1 MPPQSGLPDSRDLNA
16 TWNFLQDGVDQI
28 MTRLNDGMSYK
39 QYMDL
44 YTVSYNYCT
53 SSRMNSGGINE
64 TLGVG
69 GSGSGRSG
77 ANLMGADLYKHLSQ
91 YFVNHLKGV
100 RAEAADLSDEPLLR
114 YYTREWDRYT
124 TGASY
129 VNRLF
134 TYLNRHW
141 VKREKDE
148 GRKNVYHVY
157 ILALVSWK
165 SEFYA
170 QLQSGSGNKLTT
182 AVLKLIEKQRQ
193 GETIETD
200 LVKKVIDSFVALGL
214 DEADTNR
221 QNLEVYRSAFEV
233 PFLAATEAFYTS
245 ESEQYLAANSVT
257 EYMKKAEARLGEEEN
272 RVDLYLHAST
282 RKGLVSKC
290 EDVLVKSHAELMQE
304 EFQRL
309 LDQEQEPDLQ
319 RMYFL
324 LSRIPSGL
332 DPLRE
337 RFEAHV
343 KKAGLDSVERAVG
356 AASSSSAAGTP
367 APGEGDRDVKPAAAA
382 AKDAAGKDAGV
393 EPKAYVDSLLAVHRK
408 NNELVAKAF
417 RGDQGFVASLDRA
430 CREYVNRNKACASPN
445 KSPELLAR
453 YADSLLRK
461 SNKASEDADV
471 EQALTDTMTV
481 FKYIEDKDVFQ
492 KFYSRMLSNRLIKE
506 TSASEDAESSMI
518 GKLKDACGF
527 EYTSKLQKM
536 FQDIQT
542 SRDTN
547 AQFKEKMQQTHDAS
561 ELTMD
566 FQVQVLS
573 TASWPLT
580 APAFQ
585 LMLPPDLLQTK
596 DRFEKYYTNKHSG
609 RKLSWI
615 WQHSRNELRMLYTQ
629 QKYFL
634 VTSTYQACILL
645 QFNGSD
651 SLSHA
656 DLAAGTALPDDTLKP
671 LLAMFTKARVLDLK
685 DGNYELNLG
694 FKSKKI
700 RVMLNVPIKAEQKQ
714 ESADV
719 MKHVDEDRKILI
731 QATIVRIMKSRKT
744 LKHQQLIAETIDQ
757 LKARFQPRVA
767 DVKKAIDTLL
777 DKEYLER
784 NENDKGTY
792 NYLA

>member
-1 MPPQSGLPDSRDLNA
+1 MLPPVIQHHSRAVPAAANPGLPDSRDLNA
-16 TWNFLQDGVDQI
+16 TWNFLQEGVDHI
-28 MTRLNDGMSYK
+28 MTRLSEGMSYK
-39 QYMDL
+39 KYMDL

-69 GSGSGRSG
+69 SGGRSG
-77 ANLMGADLYKHLSQ
+77 ANLMGADLYKHLQQ
-91 YFVNHLKGV
+91 YFISHLKSV
-100 RAEAADLSDEPLLR
+100 RAAAEDLSDEPLLR
-114 YYTREWDRYT
+114 YYTKEWDRYT

-148 GRKNVYHVY
+148 GRKNVYGVY

-165 SEFYA
+165 DHFYTHVQA
-170 QLQSGSGNKLTT
+170 KLKLTN
-182 AVLKLIEKQRQ
+182 AVLKLIEQQRN

-200 LVKKVIDSFVALGL
+200 LVKKVMDSFVALGL

-221 QNLEVYRSAFEV
+221 QNLEVYREAFEK
-233 PFLAATEAFYTS
+233 PFLSATETYYKA
-245 ESEQYLAANSVT
+245 ESEQFIGDNSVT

-290 EDVLVKSHAELMQE
+290 EEVLVKNHSELMQE

-319 RMYFL
+319 RMYLL

-337 RFEAHV
+337 RFELHV
-343 KKAGLDSVERAVG
+343 KKAGLDSVERA
-356 AASSSSAAGTP
+356 AGS
-367 APGEGDRDVKPAAAA
+367 AAAA
-382 AKDAAGKDAGV
+382 EGAKEDAQV
-393 EPKAYVDSLLAVHRK
+393 EPKAYVDSLLQVHRK

-430 CREYVNRNKACASPN
+430 CREFVNRNKACSSPN
-445 KSPELLAR
+445 KSPELLAK
-453 YADSLLRK
+453 YTDSLLKK
-461 SNKASEDADV
+461 SNKQTEDADM
-471 EQALTDTMTV
+471 ERALTDTMTI

-492 KFYSRMLSNRLIKE
+492 KFYSKMLANRLIRE
-506 TSASEDAESSMI
+506 SSASDDAESSMI

-527 EYTSKLQKM
+527 EYTSKLQRM
-536 FQDIQT
+536 FQDI
-542 SRDTN
+542 SINKDTN
-547 AQFKEKMQQTHDAS
+547 AQFKEKMAQTHDAS
-561 ELTMD
+561 ELTVD
-566 FQVQVLS
+566 FSILVLGTS
-573 TASWPLT
+573 AWPLS
-580 APAFQ
+580 APNTKLNMPAE
-585 LMLPPDLLQTK
+585 LVKTK
-596 DRFEKYYTNKHSG
+596 DRFEGYYMNKHSG
-609 RKLSWI
+609 RKLTWL
-615 WQHSRNELRMLYTQ
+615 WQHCRNELRTLYTP
-629 QKYFL
+629 QKYFF
-634 VTSTYQACILL
+634 VTSTFQACVLL
-645 QFNGSD
+645 QFNSAGSD
-651 SLSHA
+651 SLSYDEIA
-656 DLAAGTALPDDTLKP
+656 TGTGMTAETLKP
-671 LLAMFTKARVLDLK
+671 VLNLLVKQRVLELK
-685 DGNYELNLG
+685 EGNYELNLG

-700 RVMLNVPIKAEQKQ
+700 RVPLNMPIKAEQKQ
-714 ESADV
+714 ESAAV

-757 LKARFQPRVA
+757 LKSRFQPRVP
-767 DVKKAIDTLL
+767 DVKKAIDQLL

-784 NENDKGTY
+784 AEGTRDVY

>member
-1 MPPQSGLPDSRDLNA
+1 
-16 TWNFLQDGVDQI
+16 
-28 MTRLNDGMSYK
+28 MTRLSEGMSYK
-39 QYMDL
+39 KYMDL

-69 GSGSGRSG
+69 GATGRSG
-77 ANLMGADLYKHLSQ
+77 ANLMGADLYKHLKD
-91 YFVNHLKGV
+91 YFVAHLRGV
-100 RAEAADLSDEPLLR
+100 REEAADLSDEPLLR

-165 SEFYA
+165 SEFYTH
-170 QLQSGSGNKLTT
+170 LQSGSGNKLTT
-182 AVLKLIEKQRQ
+182 AVLKLIEKQRM

-257 EYMKKAEARLGEEEN
+257 EYMKKAEARLGDEEN

-290 EDVLVKSHAELMQE
+290 EEVLVKNHAESMQD

-319 RMYFL
+319 RMYLL
-324 LSRIPSGL
+324 LSRIPAGL

-337 RFEAHV
+337 RFEQHV

-356 AASSSSAAGTP
+356 AAAAAGTGTATP
-367 APGEGDRDVKPAAAA
+367 VGEGAVAGGEKPRPAAAA
-382 AKDAAGKDAGV
+382 EGREGREATV
-393 EPKAYVDSLLAVHRK
+393 EPKAYVDSLLAVHRR

-430 CREYVNRNKACASPN
+430 CREYVNRNKACSSPN
-445 KSPELLAR
+445 KSPELLAK

-461 SNKASEDADV
+461 SNKASEDADI

-492 KFYSRMLSNRLIKE
+492 KFYSKMLSSRLIKD

-527 EYTSKLQKM
+527 EYTSKLQRM
-536 FQDIQT
+536 FQDMQLN
-542 SRDTN
+542 RDMN
-547 AQFKEKMQQTHDAS
+547 AAFKEKMQQTHDAS
-561 ELTMD
+561 DLSID
-566 FQVQVLS
+566 FHVLVLGTS
-573 TASWPLT
+573 SWPLS
-580 APAFQ
+580 APNTKLNMPAE
-585 LMLPPDLLQTK
+585 LVKTK
-596 DRFEKYYTNKHSG
+596 DRFEQYYMNKHSG
-609 RKLSWI
+609 RKLNWL
-615 WQHSRNELRMLYTQ
+615 WQHCRNELRTLYTP
-629 QKYFL
+629 QKYFF
-634 VTSTYQACILL
+634 VTSTYQACVLL
-645 QFNGSD
+645 QFNSAGSD
-651 SLSHA
+651 SLSYGELETGTG
-656 DLAAGTALPDDTLKP
+656 LAGETLKP
-671 LLAMFTKARVLDLK
+671 LLAVLVKQKVLELK
-685 DGNYELNLG
+685 EGQYELNLA

-700 RVMLNVPIKAEQKQ
+700 RVVLNVPIKAEQKQ
-714 ESADV
+714 ESAEV
-719 MKHVDEDRKILI
+719 MKHVDEDRKLHI
-731 QATIVRIMKSRKT
+731 QAAIVRIMKSRKT
-744 LKHQQLIAETIDQ
+744 LKHQQLISETVDQ

-784 NENDKGTY
+784 SESDKGTY

>member
-1 MPPQSGLPDSRDLNA
+1 MSRGNASGLPDSRDLKA
-16 TWNFLQDGVDQI
+16 TWGFLQEGVDHI
-28 MTRLNDGMSYK
+28 MTRLSEGMSYK
-39 QYMDL
+39 KYMDL

-69 GSGSGRSG
+69 SGGRTG
-77 ANLMGADLYKHLSQ
+77 ANLMGADLYKHLSS
-91 YFVNHLKGV
+91 YFVTHLKGV
-100 RAEAADLSDEPLLR
+100 RAAAEDLSDEPLLR
-114 YYTREWDRYT
+114 YYTKEWDRYT

-148 GRKNVYHVY
+148 GRKNVYVVY

-165 SEFYA
+165 EHFYNHVQA
-170 QLQSGSGNKLTT
+170 KSKLTH
-182 AVLKLIEKQRQ
+182 AVLKLIEKQRN

-214 DEADTNR
+214 DETDTNR
-221 QNLEVYRSAFEV
+221 QNLEVYREAFEK
-233 PFLAATEAFYTS
+233 PFLTATETYYKA
-245 ESEQYLAANSVT
+245 ESEQYLAENSVT
-257 EYMKKAEARLGEEEN
+257 EYMKKAESRLGEEEN

-290 EDVLVKSHAELMQE
+290 EEVLVKNHSELMQD

-319 RMYFL
+319 RMYLL

-332 DPLRE
+332 DPLRT

-343 KKAGLDSVERAVG
+343 KKAGLGSVERTVGG
-356 AASSSSAAGTP
+356 AASAEGAGEKEKEDAQAA
-367 APGEGDRDVKPAAAA
+367 
-382 AKDAAGKDAGV
+382 V
-393 EPKAYVDSLLAVHRK
+393 EPKAYVDSLLAVYRK

-430 CREYVNRNKACASPN
+430 CREFVNRNKACSSPN
-445 KSPELLAR
+445 KSPELLAK

-471 EQALTDTMTV
+471 EKALTDTMTV

-492 KFYSRMLSNRLIKE
+492 KFYSKMLSSRLIKD

-527 EYTSKLQKM
+527 EYTSKLQRM
-536 FQDIQT
+536 FQDIQLN
-542 SRDTN
+542 RDLN
-547 AQFKEKMQQTHDAS
+547 SQFKEKMQQTHDAS
-561 ELTMD
+561 ELNVD
-566 FQVQVLS
+566 FHILVLGTS
-573 TASWPLT
+573 SWPLS
-580 APAFQ
+580 APNTK
-585 LMLPPDLLQTK
+585 LIMPPELVKTK
-596 DRFEKYYTNKHSG
+596 ERFEQYYMNKHSG
-609 RKLSWI
+609 RKLTWL
-615 WQHSRNELRMLYTQ
+615 WQHCRNELRSLYTN
-629 QKYFL
+629 QKYFF
-634 VTSTYQACILL
+634 VTSTSQACILL
-645 QFNGSD
+645 QFNTSD
-651 SLSHA
+651 SLSYA
-656 DLAAGTALPDDTLKP
+656 DLEAGTGLAAETLKP
-671 LLAMFTKARVLDLK
+671 LLATFVKQRVLELK
-685 DGNYELNLG
+685 DGSYELNLG

-700 RVMLNVPIKAEQKQ
+700 RVPLNVPIKSEQKQ

-719 MKHVDEDRKILI
+719 MKHVDEDRKMLL

-744 LKHQQLIAETIDQ
+744 LKHQQLINETIEQ
-757 LKARFQPRVA
+757 LRSRFQPRVP

-777 DKEYLER
+777 DKEYIER
-784 NENDKGTY
+784 VEGSRDQY

>member
-69 GSGSGRSG
+69 GGASGGRSG

-91 YFVNHLKGV
+91 YFVTHLKAV

-165 SEFYA
+165 SELYA

-221 QNLEVYRSAFEV
+221 QNLEVYRSAFEN
-233 PFLAATEAFYTS
+233 PFLTATEAFYTS

-282 RKGLVSKC
+282 RKGLISKC

-356 AASSSSAAGTP
+356 AAAAASSSTAGTP
-367 APGEGDRDVKPAAAA
+367 VPGEGDKDVKPQVAAA
-382 AKDAAGKDAGV
+382 KDAGV

-615 WQHSRNELRMLYTQ
+615 WQHSRNELRMLYTP

-645 QFNGSD
+645 QFNGGSD
-651 SLSHA
+651 ALSHA

-685 DGNYELNLG
+685 DGSYELNLG

-784 NENDKGTY
+784 NEADKGMY

>member
-1 MPPQSGLPDSRDLNA
+1 MSRALPPAANSGLPDSRDLNA
-16 TWNFLQDGVDQI
+16 TWNFLQEGVDHI
-28 MTRLNDGMSYK
+28 MTRLSEGMSYK
-39 QYMDL
+39 KYMDL

-69 GSGSGRSG
+69 SGGRSG

-91 YFVNHLKGV
+91 YFITHLKGV
-100 RAEAADLSDEPLLR
+100 RAAAEDLSDEPLLR
-114 YYTREWDRYT
+114 YYTKEWDRYT
-124 TGASY
+124 TGAGY

-148 GRKNVYHVY
+148 GRKNVYVVY

-165 SEFYA
+165 EHFYNHA
-170 QLQSGSGNKLTT
+170 QAKGKLTH
-182 AVLKLIEKQRQ
+182 AVLKLIEKQRN

-221 QNLEVYRSAFEV
+221 QNLEVYREAFEK
-233 PFLAATEAFYTS
+233 PFLAATETFYKA
-245 ESEQYLAANSVT
+245 ESEQYLAENSVT

-290 EDVLVKSHAELMQE
+290 EEVLVKNHSELMQD

-319 RMYFL
+319 RMYLL

-337 RFEAHV
+337 RFEQHV

-356 AASSSSAAGTP
+356 AAASAEGAG
-367 APGEGDRDVKPAAAA
+367 AKEKEDAQAA
-382 AKDAAGKDAGV
+382 V
-393 EPKAYVDSLLAVHRK
+393 EPKAYVESLLAVHRK
-408 NNELVAKAF
+408 NNELVGKAF

-430 CREYVNRNKACASPN
+430 CREFVNRNKACSSPN
-445 KSPELLAR
+445 KSPELLAKF
-453 YADSLLRK
+453 ADSLLRK
-461 SNKASEDADV
+461 SNKASEDADI

-492 KFYSRMLSNRLIKE
+492 KFYSKMLSSRLIKD

-527 EYTSKLQKM
+527 EYTSKLQRM
-536 FQDIQT
+536 FQDIQLN
-542 SRDTN
+542 RDLN
-547 AQFKEKMQQTHDAS
+547 SAFKEKMQQTHDSADLS
-561 ELTMD
+561 VD
-566 FQVQVLS
+566 FNVLVLNTS
-573 TASWPLT
+573 SWPLQ
-580 APAFQ
+580 APNTK
-585 LMLPPDLLQTK
+585 LNMPPELVKTK
-596 DRFEKYYTNKHSG
+596 ERFEAYYMNQHSA
-609 RKLSWI
+609 RKLTWL
-615 WQHSRNELRMLYTQ
+615 WQHSRNELRSLYTT
-629 QKYFL
+629 QKYFF
-634 VTSTYQACILL
+634 VTSTFQACILL
-645 QFNGSD
+645 QFNSSD
-651 SLSHA
+651 SLSYA
-656 DLAAGTALPDDTLKP
+656 DIEAGTGINAESLKP
-671 LLAMFTKARVLDLK
+671 QLATFVKQRVLELK
-685 DGNYELNLG
+685 DGNYELYLN

-700 RVMLNVPIKAEQKQ
+700 RVVLNVPIKSEVKQ

-719 MKHVDEDRKILI
+719 MKHVDEDRKMLI

-744 LKHQQLIAETIDQ
+744 LKHQQLINETIDQ
-757 LKARFQPRVA
+757 LKSRFSPRVP
-767 DVKKAIDTLL
+767 DVKKAIDVLL

-784 NENDKGTY
+784 ADGARDQY